1 MTQSRIYNED
11 CITGMQHHVESE
23 SIDMVFTDP
32 PYGIEGDKTDI
43 HYARDGNFVVSG
55 YVDIPKKEY
64 DQFSQ
69 DWITELARVLKPG
82 GSVYIVSGW
91 SNLIHIL
98 NALHKTDLQEINHLI
113 AQYSFGVYTKNK
125 WVSSHYHIL
134 FWAKKGKRTFNS
146 DAYYLNDKQSYQ
158 DRQSVQRLDREYQT
172 GKVRY
177 QNQLPIPFI
186 QKFIAY
192 SSSPGDTILDPF
204 GGSFSTRNAA
214 LSLDRNFIG
223 FEINKNAVKEFGD
236 RNDLSEFL

>member
-1 MTQSRIYNED
+1 MSQSKVYNED
-11 CITGMQHHVESE
+11 CIIGMRNRIENE

-43 HYARDGNFVVSG
+43 HYARDENFVVPG
-55 YVDIPKKEY
+55 YVDVPKKEY
-64 DQFSQ
+64 ARFSQ
-69 DWITELARVLKPG
+69 DWITELARIMKPG

-98 NALHKTDLQEINHLI
+98 NALHKTDLHEINHLI

-125 WVSSHYHIL
+125 WVSSHYHVL
-134 FWAKKGKRTFNS
+134 FWAKKGKRIFNS
-146 DAYYLNDKQSYQ
+146 NAIFLDSQQSYQ

-172 GKVRY
+172 GKIRY
-177 QNQLPIPFI
+177 QNQLPVSFI

-192 SSSPGDTILDPF
+192 SSNPGDTILDPF
-204 GGSFSTRNAA
+204 GGSFSTRDAS

-223 FEINKNAVKEFGD
+223 FEINENAVKEFGF